1 MSDQTINEASTS
13 SAKERKKLQQRV
25 KAEKQLHE
33 RLRLLVGAAADP
45 RQSNQFTSG
54 NHDAAEDSDSD
65 AWK

>member
-45 RQSNQFTSG
+45 RQSNQLTSG
-54 NHDAAEDSDSD
+54 NPDAAEDSDSD